1 MNPNAVLNL
10 TAPRYAAG
18 NRANPGGKPVG
29 TRNRITARFLNDL
42 AEDFEKHGKSTISAA
57 RREDPVGY
65 LKVIAALLPKQI
77 EAAQPLGELSDHELL
92 AMVEFLRAQLSQLS
106 PEQLLA
112 LRAQMPGSGQG
123 AVQMPVANGDEPA

>member
-1 MNPNAVLNL
+1 MNPKGNPQYLV
-10 TAPRYAAG
+10 APWKPG
-18 NRANPGGKPVG
+18 VSPNPGGKPLAV
-29 TRNRITARFLNDL
+29 RNMLTAKFLKEL
-42 AEDFEKHGKSTISAA
+42 AADFEEHGKKAIALC
-57 RREDPVGY
+57 REKEPGTY

-112 LRAQMPGSGQG
+112 LRAQMPGPG
-123 AVQMPVANGDEPA
+123 AAQMPVANGDEPA